1 MEATKE
7 EKKEEHTV
15 RGNKMSPFG
24 EGAFLGFQPCCW
36 IPHHLALHHCFW
48 ILFSR
53 SLLPWVNHSDYLWTI
68 QYEHKGP
75 KQLLRGKHSEP
86 SGSSVSP
93 GGGHCQEIHWP
104 LRSWEMVDAFD
115 PGSPGKRVELSRICL
130 QRMLVR
136 VGRKAALCVNTE
148 NLSLLLL
155 SCSLFSAEWYKGP
168 EISSGWE
175 MASQEKY
182 WKTAF
187 VWCACVCMLRPEVQG
202 RCLLTFTLYFP
213 TGSPYWIW
221 SKP

>member
-1 MEATKE
+1 MNI
-7 EKKEEHTV
+7 
-15 RGNKMSPFG
+15 RDPSS
-24 EGAFLGFQPCCW
+24 
-36 IPHHLALHHCFW
+36 
-48 ILFSR
+48 FSGV
-53 SLLPWVNHSDYLWTI
+53 STQNHPVLQS
-68 QYEHKGP
+68 
-75 KQLLRGKHSEP
+75 R
-86 SGSSVSP
+86 P
-93 GGGHCQEIHWP
+93 GGHYQEIHWP

-130 QRMLVR
+130 QRVLVR
-136 VGRKAALCVNTE
+136 VGRKAELCVNTE

-155 SCSLFSAEWYKGP
+155 SCSLFSAEWYKGS

-213 TGSPYWIW
+213 PGSESGASPRDL
-221 SKP
+221 PLPLPALGL